1 MDVQQKTREGY
12 EASVKRLVSFHG
24 GSTAAMAAAAD
35 DARSRRTE
43 GVEAVDVGMVNRES
57 SYSQIPN
64 MAIGGAWRGNWDGDI
79 PAWAPK
85 QYERK
90 GVKPAFVAKG
100 GRDTMVSYSRD
111 NRLCVPA
118 RETLTNKGM
127 QSIFTHSYTAMS
139 GRADQPSYN
148 MCRTDTVKISSP
160 SPPST
165 IIISLL
171 AFIRFLDFHSKTA
184 FFWGMARLTA
194 LATFLALA
202 FLHNLSA
209 FSFAMP

>member
-1 MDVQQKTREGY
+1 M
-12 EASVKRLVSFHG
+12 KRLVSFHG

-35 DARSRRTE
+35 DARSRQAQ
-43 GVEAVDVGMVNRES
+43 GIEAVDVGMVNKDS

-64 MAIGGAWRGNWDGDI
+64 MGGAWRGNWDGDI

-85 QYERK
+85 QYEQK
-90 GVKPAFVAKG
+90 GVKPAFVSKG

-127 QSIFTHSYTAMS
+127 QSIFTHRHTAMS

-148 MCRTDTVKISSP
+148 MCHTDTVKISRLL
-160 SPPST
+160 PP
-165 IIISLL
+165 LRL
-171 AFIRFLDFHSKTA
+171 HFRAFDH
-184 FFWGMARLTA
+184 
-194 LATFLALA
+194 
-202 FLHNLSA
+202 
-209 FSFAMP
+209 